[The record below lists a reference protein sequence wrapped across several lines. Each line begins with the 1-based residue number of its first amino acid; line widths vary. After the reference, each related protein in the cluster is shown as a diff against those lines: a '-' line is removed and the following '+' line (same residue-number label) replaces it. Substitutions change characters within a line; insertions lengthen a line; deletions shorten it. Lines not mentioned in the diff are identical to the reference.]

1 MVVSADSSR
10 SNEVIY
16 RTPILRKRWY
26 EIGVLSV
33 RAFTKLPN
41 SSFDKSND
49 TLKDN
54 NTIDKDMCMKLN
66 KDKSI
71 LDSGTTS
78 IRLPDEIFT
87 KVGSCNVY
95 YNLRH

>member
-1 MVVSADSSR
+1 
-10 SNEVIY
+10 
-16 RTPILRKRWY
+16 
-26 EIGVLSV
+26 
-33 RAFTKLPN
+33 
-41 SSFDKSND
+41 
-49 TLKDN
+49 
-54 NTIDKDMCMKLN
+54 MCMKLN

-87 KVGSCNVY
+87 KVESCNVY